1 MNEQQENDDSSS
13 IIRVLDKK
21 SSLMQQSLQL
31 VFATF
36 CIILLFFYSNGL
48 SIIKTNQIQTLSAA
62 QLPKTNKQILG
73 FSAQKESQ
81 AFPVRLKIPKINVD
95 AAIESV
101 GITSKGEMEAPN
113 NTVDVAWFA
122 LGPRPGE
129 IGSAVIAGHLN
140 NETGKE
146 GVFNNLHK
154 LQSGDKLYIE
164 YAKATSI
171 AFVVREIRE
180 YNPGYADNVFSPNDN
195 AHLNLITCDGVW
207 DEANK
212 TYSKR
217 LVVFADITE

>member
-1 MNEQQENDDSSS
+1 MNN
-13 IIRVLDKK
+13 KK
-21 SSLMQQSLQL
+21 ITMLHLQL
-31 VFATF
+31 LQVAFAAF
-36 CIILLFFYSNGL
+36 CIVLLFFYTNSL
-48 SIIKTNQIQTLSAA
+48 SIIQTNQIQTLSAA
-62 QLPKTNKQILG
+62 QHPKTNKQILG
-73 FSAQKESQ
+73 LAVQKESQ

-140 NETGKE
+140 NEIGEE

-154 LQSGDKLYIE
+154 LQSGDKMYIE
-164 YAKATSI
+164 YSKATSI

-217 LVVFADITE
+217 LVVFADITH